1 MKFPVSVTSPFP
13 GWISM
18 LGLQFD
24 YEDPQGQFEKQ
35 AVPPNQGL
43 SQNEAL
49 SLDSRFKEQSF
60 LTKD

>member
-24 YEDPQGQFEKQ
+24 YEDPHGQFEKQ

-43 SQNEAL
+43 SQNEVFFIFGL
-49 SLDSRFKEQSF
+49 KVQRVEFSY
-60 LTKD
+60 